1 MALTDL
7 FTPETKTELNFTQF
21 HGLTKEA
28 AKYDLLM
35 NGIKCDVPHVF
46 LREVMTGK
54 KEDGIQVTGI
64 TCQMPKNFSEILEAT
79 RKERQ
84 QIAGQQDS
92 GTRSAAGQQAQEE
105 EGVHVGE
112 VKLYERKQRRQNWAD
127 IKKYIQEDRAEKI
140 LTRGTELH
148 FALKDGRPAKAV
160 VIGIN
165 HYNQRDAVFRLVEP
179 LTFAGMNKEHTNAGG
194 WDKCDARRLLN
205 EEIFPLFPDEL
216 QAVIAKHTT
225 TQKMDGETVTS
236 EDLQMGQ
243 YLFGCITP
251 DREDKR
257 QNGQRFSEGEKF
269 YTLTTR
275 DKHGILIDGYIRKLT
290 PIECERLQTLP
301 DNYTAGVS
309 DAQRYK
315 TLGNGWTVE
324 VITHILKSL
333 PAGTEA

>member
-1 MALTDL
+1 MGLMEL
-7 FTPETKTELNFTQF
+7 FTPEDKIELNFTQL

-28 AKYDLLM
+28 TKYDLLM

-64 TCQMPKNFSEILEAT
+64 ACQMPKNFSEILEAT

-84 QIAGQQDS
+84 QAEGQQGS
-92 GTRSAAGQQAQEE
+92 GTRSDAGQQAPEE
-105 EGVHVGE
+105 EGVRVGE

-127 IKKYIQEDRAEKI
+127 IQKTIQEGNAAEM
-140 LTRGTELH
+140 LPGTELH
-148 FALKDGRPAKAV
+148 FTLKDGRPAKAV

-205 EEIFPLFPDEL
+205 EEIFPLLPDEL

-225 TQKMDGETVTS
+225 TQKIDGETVTS
-236 EDLQMGQ
+236 EDFLFLPSEFEIMGCNRYAEYNGVDKVFG
-243 YLFGCITP
+243 YLKERINRLIVDEDDDLRAFWSEDPSAADTTSFCYFGS
-251 DREDKR
+251 R
-257 QNGQRFSEGEKF
+257 
-269 YTLTTR
+269 
-275 DKHGILIDGYIRKLT
+275 
-290 PIECERLQTLP
+290 
-301 DNYTAGVS
+301 
-309 DAQRYK
+309 
-315 TLGNGWTVE
+315 GNGYSDGAAYDLALAPLF
-324 VITHILKSL
+324 VI
-333 PAGTEA
+333 E